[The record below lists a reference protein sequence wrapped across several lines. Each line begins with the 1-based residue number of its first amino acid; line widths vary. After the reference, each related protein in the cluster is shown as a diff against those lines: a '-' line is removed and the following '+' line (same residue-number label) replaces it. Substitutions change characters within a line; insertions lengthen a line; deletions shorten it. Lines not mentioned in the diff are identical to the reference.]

1 MFDVFS
7 KDRNINLLSIARVF
21 LFGARDIWFVVGLPI
36 FLYSIFSD
44 GSVESNKK
52 AFFII
57 GFFMSAWIIL
67 YGLVQANS
75 NKFFFNKYFEKS
87 NLVKDSK
94 KWIFYLLINLFFLT
108 LFLFIFKNIDLV
120 KILVFTGLLIYC
132 FIFAINSSLHS
143 YLILRFS
150 QKKRVS
156 LDVGFYYMANS
167 AGRLIG
173 TLLSGLCYQ
182 AGGLI
187 LSLATATLMIVLCL
201 FFTFLIGETN

>member
-1 MFDVFS
+1 
-7 KDRNINLLSIARVF
+7 
-21 LFGARDIWFVVGLPI
+21 
-36 FLYSIFSD
+36 
-44 GSVESNKK
+44 
-52 AFFII
+52 
-57 GFFMSAWIIL
+57 MSAWIIL

>member
-1 MFDVFS
+1 
-7 KDRNINLLSIARVF
+7 
-21 LFGARDIWFVVGLPI
+21 
-36 FLYSIFSD
+36 
-44 GSVESNKK
+44 
-52 AFFII
+52 
-57 GFFMSAWIIL
+57 MSAWIIL

-75 NKFFFNKYFEKS
+75 NKFFFKKNFDQS

-108 LFLFIFKNIDLV
+108 LFLFIFKDIYLV
-120 KILVFTGLLIYC
+120 KILVFTGLLIFC
-132 FIFAINSSLHS
+132 SIFAINSSLHS
-143 YLILRFS
+143 YLILKFS

-167 AGRLIG
+167 TGRLIG

-187 LSLATATLMIVLCL
+187 LSLATATLMISLCL
-201 FFTFLIGETN
+201 FFTFLIGEAN

>member
-1 MFDVFS
+1 M
-7 KDRNINLLSIARVF
+7 I
-21 LFGARDIWFVVGLPI
+21 
-36 FLYSIFSD
+36 
-44 GSVESNKK
+44 
-52 AFFII
+52 FFII
-57 GFFMSAWIIL
+57 LIISFISA
-67 YGLVQANS
+67 
-75 NKFFFNKYFEKS
+75 
-87 NLVKDSK
+87 
-94 KWIFYLLINLFFLT
+94 
-108 LFLFIFKNIDLV
+108 LFIFKNIDLV

-156 LDVGFYYMANS
+156 LDVGCYYMANS